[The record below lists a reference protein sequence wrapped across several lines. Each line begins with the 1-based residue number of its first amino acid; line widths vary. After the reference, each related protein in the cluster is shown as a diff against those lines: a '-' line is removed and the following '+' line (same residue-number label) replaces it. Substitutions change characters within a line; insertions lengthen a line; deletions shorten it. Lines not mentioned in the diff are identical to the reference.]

1 MQLKVIKCDGSV
13 EEYLHTKV
21 IGTFNN
27 ALDLIGKPNV
37 FAAEQF
43 SEAVTFHLY
52 QEKTAHAVTS
62 DEIHLMIESVLNATG
77 YYYAAKLLT
86 EYRFTRRLKR
96 KRIEVLD
103 DKFKENQSGYRHPRL
118 WDKSRIIEDL
128 ITKNC
133 LSRQMA
139 RVVASSVEQKILNLE
154 MIKVSRR
161 LIEQLVIADMNAML
175 QAQKQLQI
183 VAG

>member
-1 MQLKVIKCDGSV
+1 MQLKVIKCDGTV

-27 ALDLIGKPNV
+27 ALDLVGKPNV

-77 YYYAAKLLT
+77 YYQAALLLT
-86 EYRFTRRLKR
+86 EFRLTRKLKR
-96 KRIEVLD
+96 KRIEVFD
-103 DKFKENQSGYRHPRL
+103 DKFQEKQSGFRHACL

-154 MIKVSRR
+154 MINVSRQ
-161 LIEQLVIADMNAML
+161 LIKQLVIADMNSML
-175 QAQKQLQI
+175 QAQKQLQ
-183 VAG
+183 VAAG

>member
-1 MQLKVIKCDGSV
+1 MQLKVIKSDGSV

-27 ALDLIGKPNV
+27 ALDMVGKPSV

-52 QEKTAHAVTS
+52 NEKTAHAVTT

-77 YYYAAKLLT
+77 YYQAAQMLT
-86 EYRFTRRLKR
+86 DYRLTRKLKR
-96 KRIEVLD
+96 KRIEVFD
-103 DKFKENQSGYRHPRL
+103 DSFQENQSGYRHPTL
-118 WDKSRIIEDL
+118 WDKSQIIEDL
-128 ITKNC
+128 VTKNC

-139 RVVASSVEQKILNLE
+139 RVVASSVEEKILNLE

-161 LIEQLVIADMNAML
+161 LIKQLVIADMNAML
-175 QAQKQLQI
+175 EAQKQLQI
-183 VAG
+183 VAS